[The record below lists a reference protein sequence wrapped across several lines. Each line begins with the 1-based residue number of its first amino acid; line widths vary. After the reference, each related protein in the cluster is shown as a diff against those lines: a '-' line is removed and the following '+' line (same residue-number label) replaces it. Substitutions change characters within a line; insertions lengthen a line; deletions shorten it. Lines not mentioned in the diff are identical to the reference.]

1 MADYGRIETHR
12 SCHIPCTSDNGHRPP
27 LPKISRA
34 TAASAAAAEDH
45 DDSSNKRRMTDDDES
60 QCRRNCLGT
69 RNRSERHQLVG
80 LQTIETNELEQTHE
94 ITATAA
100 TTTEE
105 CPCERITLEL
115 EDWSTCLIE
124 DQRRSCGA
132 GTRYRRRKCIVTSTG
147 QLAPLRSVAKNKF
160 EHPTT
165 SLLSSSP
172 LVLSE

>member
-1 MADYGRIETHR
+1 MDDYRRIETHR
-12 SCHIPCTSDNGHRPP
+12 SCHIPCKSDNGHRPP

-34 TAASAAAAEDH
+34 TAAAAAAAAEDH
-45 DDSSNKRRMTDDDES
+45 DDSSNKRRMTDDVDES

-69 RNRSERHQLVG
+69 RNRSERHQSTVR
-80 LQTIETNELEQTHE
+80 LQQSTETNELEQTHE

-100 TTTEE
+100 NTEE

-147 QLAPLRSVAKNKF
+147 QLAPLRSVAENKF
-160 EHPTT
+160 KHPTT
-165 SLLSSSP
+165 SLLSSP
-172 LVLSE
+172 LLL